1 MVEEVALGITIAAL
15 SRSCQEEIAVTV
27 EQLDNPPLITMSP
40 CLSKLLP
47 SVDIQTP
54 QIFRSEDEQLVGHEL
69 IEALSNFKLSKV
81 PLCPPLVVMN
91 HSRALKQLLFI

>member
-15 SRSCQEEIAVTV
+15 SHSCQEEIAITV

-69 IEALSNFKLSKV
+69 IEALSISSCLRYPFA
-81 PLCPPLVVMN
+81 PL
-91 HSRALKQLLFI
+91 

>member
-69 IEALSNFKLSKV
+69 IEALNISSCLRYPFA
-81 PLCPPLVVMN
+81 PL
-91 HSRALKQLLFI
+91 